1 MQKLIYISLLFTLP
15 VFGEPT
21 GSVTDAPQSIRS
33 FRPVSTPEDEAL
45 RTYFEEAG
53 PLAIEFFR
61 HLSLLSNPWLGGRQP
76 GSEGSH
82 IAGDYIVWN
91 LENFGLT
98 PLLIMKPLGTN
109 PSTFKLIDLH
119 QYYSTRL

>member
-1 MQKLIYISLLFTLP
+1 MQKLIFISLLFTLP
-15 VFGEPT
+15 SFGQPT

-33 FRPVSTPEDEAL
+33 FRPESTPQDVTL
-45 RTYFEEAG
+45 RTYFEEAN

-82 IAGDYIVWN
+82 I
-91 LENFGLT
+91 LESRKFW
-98 PLLIMKPLGTN
+98 
-109 PSTFKLIDLH
+109 SHSCF
-119 QYYSTRL
+119 